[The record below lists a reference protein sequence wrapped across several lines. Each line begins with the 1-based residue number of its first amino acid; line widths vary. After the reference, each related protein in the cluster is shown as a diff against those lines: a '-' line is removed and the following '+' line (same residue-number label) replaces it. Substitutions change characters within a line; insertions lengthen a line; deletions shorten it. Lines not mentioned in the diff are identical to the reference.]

1 MTARWLQSLF
11 CKKYQRVT
19 SRRSTAPL
27 AVESLETRE
36 LPAASLTAALTP
48 DGLLRVEGTDL
59 ADTIHVRQDA
69 GRISVVNAEIAMA
82 TGVHSSVEATLIR
95 KIEVVGLG
103 GDDFI
108 RMDQGTQAIALP
120 TLLDGGAGNDI
131 LSGGARADA
140 FRIGTLEADR
150 VLDFGTSD
158 RLESSSG
165 STHETAV
172 AEHGD
177 SLFVQT
183 SDGYLYRYTASTGG
197 WQILSSSVT
206 RFQLC
211 KDGTLYWL
219 EGGSAGRLYVMPAGG
234 NYRMLTS
241 TVSQFQVSNDGTLYW
256 LEGGSAGRLY
266 MMPAGGN
273 YRMLTSTVSQFQV
286 SNDGTLYWLEGGSA
300 GRLYVMP
307 AGGNYSQIATSVAA
321 FHVDSPNEL
330 FTLKRDGKLYWNGIA
345 YGNAY
350 KSNGKVVVEVP
361 VPAAPESTASAR
373 TATGQAVDDMVEKWQ
388 AETDLVLFRVFKATY
403 NVLAAGMRYGVATS
417 PIVKIL
423 EDKAFKLIEDVL
435 KSRVEGRTVRVEF
448 GPDEGITIEGTP
460 LNNLPPAPTPVPAPT
475 PTPPPAPAPD
485 QNQYSGW
492 SFNGECAIPGRWF
505 PYRFYNIPLPNVPR
519 TATIEQATFA
529 AKQWI
534 YEQVRAENPTLYI
547 DFNSI
552 KVSVWLAGSQAS
564 NLPQEQTQSTTP
576 TVDENSTQ
584 GQQQQL
590 VAELGQQLTHANL
603 QLQQAQ
609 TQLNAS
615 RTEALRLEESIQ
627 TATTALHEAE
637 QLHAGKSADLVVAE
651 KSLAVALQSTQVF
664 QVEAGRRATLQA
676 RVSQATTAYRLAL
689 KALRSNR
696 IEARKP
702 ALERKVKQ
710 ARASFVLAQKALAA
724 HNPIYLAAEQAMTQ
738 DAPAL
743 ASASAALDLARR
755 ELDGATQSC
764 KVAAQTLTD
773 LQATLAQV
781 QSGIAAAQQQV
792 AELQARVDQLT
803 AAQEDATWSN

>member
-211 KDGTLYWL
+211 K
-219 EGGSAGRLYVMPAGG
+219 
-234 NYRMLTS
+234 
-241 TVSQFQVSNDGTLYW
+241 
-256 LEGGSAGRLY
+256 
-266 MMPAGGN
+266 
-273 YRMLTSTVSQFQV
+273 
-286 SNDGTLYWLEGGSA
+286 DGTLYWLEGGSA

>member
-1 MTARWLQSLF
+1 
-11 CKKYQRVT
+11 
-19 SRRSTAPL
+19 
-27 AVESLETRE
+27 
-36 LPAASLTAALTP
+36 
-48 DGLLRVEGTDL
+48 
-59 ADTIHVRQDA
+59 
-69 GRISVVNAEIAMA
+69 
-82 TGVHSSVEATLIR
+82 
-95 KIEVVGLG
+95 
-103 GDDFI
+103 
-108 RMDQGTQAIALP
+108 
-120 TLLDGGAGNDI
+120 
-131 LSGGARADA
+131 
-140 FRIGTLEADR
+140 
-150 VLDFGTSD
+150 
-158 RLESSSG
+158 
-165 STHETAV
+165 
-172 AEHGD
+172 
-177 SLFVQT
+177 
-183 SDGYLYRYTASTGG
+183 
-197 WQILSSSVT
+197 
-206 RFQLC
+206 
-211 KDGTLYWL
+211 
-219 EGGSAGRLYVMPAGG
+219 
-234 NYRMLTS
+234 
-241 TVSQFQVSNDGTLYW
+241 
-256 LEGGSAGRLY
+256 
-266 MMPAGGN
+266 
-273 YRMLTSTVSQFQV
+273 
-286 SNDGTLYWLEGGSA
+286 
-300 GRLYVMP
+300 
-307 AGGNYSQIATSVAA
+307 
-321 FHVDSPNEL
+321 
-330 FTLKRDGKLYWNGIA
+330 
-345 YGNAY
+345 
-350 KSNGKVVVEVP
+350 
-361 VPAAPESTASAR
+361 
-373 TATGQAVDDMVEKWQ
+373 
-388 AETDLVLFRVFKATY
+388 
-403 NVLAAGMRYGVATS
+403 VLAAGMRYGVATS